1 MADSGRSRIIPDG
14 WIFKPKGWRGSDASH
29 YFCPATGQIFS
40 TYKALMH
47 YVEYAKKAK
56 VSIYAP
62 DFDAD
67 NSSGKRKGRSRTK
80 THVCTPATRGEVPSK
95 GTKAT
100 SAALEQLPS
109 DVGQI
114 TVPKSGISGTFP
126 PKSWEEACLPDSKE
140 ASPAVNNIKVYR
152 KRTQTGSGALK
163 QLPSDVGQSNV
174 LKFGIGGGFPPKGWK
189 EACPADPEEV
199 FPADDQTKV
208 PQKRT
213 QAGSAT
219 LKQHPSDVGQSKVL
233 KFGIGGEFPPKLWKE
248 ACPADPEELFPAVD
262 QTKIPCKRTQAGSAA
277 LKELPSDVGQKK
289 ALKSGIGGEFPPKG
303 WKEECLA
310 DPKEV
315 FPATKFTK
323 VYHKRTQ
330 AGSAALKQLPSDV
343 GQNKVLKFGVGG
355 EFPSEGWKEAC
366 PADPAEVFPAVDNTK
381 VTCKTTQAG
390 SAALE
395 QLPSDIAQNKTLK
408 FGIGGGFPPEEWKE
422 AYPVDPEEVFPAIDH
437 TKCTLQRTQA
447 GSSALK
453 QLPSAVGNIKVP
465 KFEISENVPC
475 KKRKEAYPSDA
486 KELSPD
492 VKQTKVPM
500 VAMKAE
506 FLPERRE
513 EACWPDL
520 KELSP
525 GGDRPNDQRSAL
537 GVEYPPKRLREG
549 YLQLSPDQT
558 SIWSTPAR
566 EKLPPRRKNSKLGA
580 IDESEVNIGS
590 MDMNPMGDFGG
601 VQQYIPVEGGSSETA
616 YDWTF
621 VANIF
626 PFPAGSE
633 AGEEPTISALDSSFQ
648 CYMEPSRPYIE
659 HQYHRRDKS
668 TRPTVGQLRKK
679 AT

>member
-366 PADPAEVFPAVDNTK
+366 PADPAEVFPA
-381 VTCKTTQAG
+381 
-390 SAALE
+390 
-395 QLPSDIAQNKTLK
+395 
-408 FGIGGGFPPEEWKE
+408 
-422 AYPVDPEEVFPAIDH
+422 IDH

-453 QLPSAVGNIKVP
+453 QLPS
-465 KFEISENVPC
+465 
-475 KKRKEAYPSDA
+475 
-486 KELSPD
+486 D

-549 YLQLSPDQT
+549 YLQLSPAVDQT